1 MSGEA
6 VSAETILAVLRRLGH
21 GPEDERATLGELVTK
36 LDARGH
42 ALVLL
47 LLAAP
52 NLTPGP
58 SIPGFS
64 TIFAVPLCIV
74 AFEML
79 LGRRTFR
86 LPGFLA
92 RISIP
97 RKRISNFIR
106 KLEPML
112 QRIERVLKPR
122 PPSLESPAMCR
133 AVGFVCLLLSALL
146 LLPIPVFSLVP
157 AAALVIV
164 ALGLLARDG
173 LAVVCGVGLG
183 IVSGAVLAAIVFAA
197 REVLSLW
204 PGLGTV
210 MGPVTGGG

>member
-1 MSGEA
+1 MSADAMSGEA

-21 GPEDERATLGELVTK
+21 GPEDERATLGELVAK

-42 ALVLL
+42 ALVVL

-64 TIFAVPLCIV
+64 TVFALPLCIV

-97 RKRISNFIR
+97 RKRVANFIK
-106 KLEPML
+106 KLEPLLM
-112 QRIERVLKPR
+112 RIERVLKPR
-122 PPSLESPAMCR
+122 RPSLDTPAMCR
-133 AVGFVCLLLSALL
+133 AVGLACLLLSALL
-146 LLPIPVFSLVP
+146 LLPIPVFSLIP

-173 LAVVCGVGLG
+173 LAVLCGIGLG
-183 IVSGAVLAAIVFAA
+183 VVSGAILGGIVLAA
-197 REVLSLW
+197 REVLASTF
-204 PGLGTV
+204 GFALGT
-210 MGPVTGGG
+210 G

>member
-1 MSGEA
+1 MTADAMSGEA
-6 VSAETILAVLRRLGH
+6 VSAETILTVLRRLGH
-21 GPEDERATLGELVTK
+21 GPEDERATLGELVAK

-64 TIFAVPLCIV
+64 TVFAVPLCIV

-79 LGRRTFR
+79 LGRRAFR

-97 RKRISNFIR
+97 RKRVSSFIL

-122 PPSLESPAMCR
+122 PPSLESPARGR
-133 AVGFVCLLLSALL
+133 AIGFACLLLSALL
-146 LLPIPVFSLVP
+146 LLPIPVFSLIP
-157 AAALVIV
+157 AVALVIV

-173 LAVVCGVGLG
+173 VAVLCGIGLG
-183 IVSGAVLAAIVFAA
+183 VISGAALAGVVFAA
-197 REVLSLW
+197 RELLSSDYWSAL
-204 PGLGTV
+204 LGT
-210 MGPVTGGG
+210 G

>member
-1 MSGEA
+1 MTAEA

-21 GPEDERATLGELVTK
+21 GPEDERATLGELVAR

-42 ALVLL
+42 ALVIL

-64 TIFAVPLCIV
+64 TIFGVPLCIV
-74 AFEML
+74 AFEMI
-79 LGRRTFR
+79 LGRRSLR
-86 LPGFLA
+86 LPGFVA

-97 RKRISNFIR
+97 RRRVANFIR
-106 KLEPML
+106 KLEPLL

-122 PPSLESPAMCR
+122 PPALDAP
-133 AVGFVCLLLSALL
+133 AVGRAIGFACLVLSVLLV
-146 LLPIPVFSLVP
+146 LPIPVFSLVP
-157 AAALVIV
+157 AAALVIL

-173 LAVVCGVGLG
+173 LAVLCGVGLG
-183 IVSGAVLAAIVFAA
+183 VVACAILAGIVIAA
-197 REVLSLW
+197 REVLTASW
-204 PGLGTV
+204 
-210 MGPVTGGG
+210 TG